1 MNAKKTLLTGFAFVA
16 ILCSSSAFASGDERY
31 EYYGIVTT
39 PPVFSAQPVF
49 FPVIRY
55 DRDVRYYERELYEG
69 SDDGYYNHRNR
80 GERYEWNDDR
90 YEHSG
95 RYEGRERY
103 EGYEGR
109 D

>member
-1 MNAKKTLLTGFAFVA
+1 MNAKKTLLAGFAFAALLV
-16 ILCSSSAFASGDERY
+16 SSSAFASGDERY
-31 EYYGIVTT
+31 EYYGTVTT
-39 PPVFSAQPVF
+39 PQVFSAQPVLSPF
-49 FPVIRY
+49 IRY
-55 DRDVRYYERELYEG
+55 DRDGGYYERERYER

-80 GERYEWNDDR
+80 SERYEWNDDR

-103 EGYEGR
+103 EGH